1 MTPEKSNS
9 IQFSSEEKNAA
20 ELDQNVIKGFEN
32 CNIPPEMLLEHLNP
46 ELNQEMEEQETN
58 ECMPLVADELRSI
71 GMAKLLEL
79 RESQKRDEKVCQLG
93 QQYSD
98 INKNG
103 EDELDEYI
111 ADLAESAEQANPEL
125 G

>member
-1 MTPEKSNS
+1 
-9 IQFSSEEKNAA
+9 
-20 ELDQNVIKGFEN
+20 
-32 CNIPPEMLLEHLNP
+32 MLLEHLNP

-58 ECMPLVADELRSI
+58 ECMPLVAAELRSI

-79 RESQKRDEKVCQLG
+79 RDSQKREENGCQLG

-98 INKNG
+98 IKQNG
-103 EDELDEYI
+103 EDELDDYI
-111 ADLAESAEQANPEL
+111 ADLAESAKPANPEL